1 MSRCM
6 HMAACIENF
15 DSTCVCVPTLEN
27 CHAGCIFLRVT
38 NVLHAT
44 IQRIA
49 PFLRHVHHACLIQ
62 GAQRILD
69 VR

>member
-1 MSRCM
+1 M

-15 DSTCVCVPTLEN
+15 DSTCVCVQLWKIAMQDASSFESQ
-27 CHAGCIFLRVT
+27 